1 MSSLRSNAMR
11 KYYKKETFTYWF
23 YSFLPL
29 IFGAET
35 YWYMQ
40 VAEVSSDMVIFL
52 TLICRMCEISGIGL
66 VCYQIISQILFKR
79 KLMKLSPEI
88 KADIENE
95 IATKPKKGR
104 FIKTKAVLIYY
115 GMFEKEVLKREEIVA
130 LQTNE
135 GMVTLQGRYKTTVNN
150 DHTAVFVRD
159 GRTLRLPR
167 LLVEDDASRELPY
180 NSLIAVFLMGL
191 LYGTMFLYPKLLN
204 TAMTPDPIENL
215 LLRMVLEVKYWGIAI
230 CVVAG
235 IGIFAYVLRY
245 RFLPSRDYSDMAVVA
260 GILLLVLSLF
270 ILMVHMEKRDTAELA
285 RADLASYR
293 EGHFEMK
300 ESYLYDSTGEWES
313 LKETLGKVPKEDVL
327 YRVEYLKQTKIIVGF
342 EEIGYENTTISK

>member
-29 IFGAET
+29 IFWAET
-35 YWYMQ
+35 YCYMQ

-66 VCYQIISQILFKR
+66 VCYQIMSQISFKR

-104 FIKTKAVLIYY
+104 FIKTKEVLVYY

-130 LQTNE
+130 LQRNE
-135 GMVTLQGRYKTTVNN
+135 GMVTLQGRYKITVNN
-150 DHTAVFVRD
+150 DHTAVFVKD

-167 LLVEDDASRELPY
+167 LLVEDDASSELPY

-191 LYGTMFLYPKLLN
+191 LYGAMFLYPQFLDG
-204 TAMTPDPIENL
+204 AMTSDPIENL

-230 CVVAG
+230 LVVVG

-245 RFLPSRDYSDMAVVA
+245 CFLPSRDYSDMAAVTW
-260 GILLLVLSLF
+260 ILLCISSLL
-270 ILMVHMEKRDTAELA
+270 ILGIYMEKRDTAELA
-285 RADLASYR
+285 RADLAAYR
-293 EGHFEMK
+293 EGHFEVK
-300 ESYLYDSTGEWES
+300 ESYLYDPTGEWES
-313 LKETLGKVPKEDVL
+313 LKETLGKVPKEGVF

-342 EEIGYENTTISK
+342 EEAGYENTTISK